1 MKYKDKNL
9 VIEAE
14 LIPLYDA
21 DRPSQALID
30 IFNPQKN
37 NLRAQSQALVTRV
50 NGILHELDEQIDFG
64 IADKTL
70 HCLMPILIYSR
81 KQGLQDRYHSLS
93 NRLSITDNELA
104 KDLLLSAKL
113 QFYEESKT
121 LIDAVFQSDNF
132 VYLVFNLQDMDTI
145 FTAVDKLSLRKGA
158 ITVHNPEFKNTT
170 PLMRYCLDRNIHL
183 IENSD
188 GSADIF
194 RF

>member
-9 VIEAE
+9 VIDAE

-21 DRPSQALID
+21 DRPSPALID

-37 NLRAQSQALVTRV
+37 NLRAQSQALVIRV
-50 NGILHELDEQIDFG
+50 NSILHELEEQIDFG

-93 NRLSITDNELA
+93 NKLSITDNALA
-104 KDLLLSAKL
+104 KDLLLSAKIK
-113 QFYEESKT
+113 FYEESKQ
-121 LIDAVFQSDNF
+121 LIDSVFESNNF
-132 VYLVFNLQDMDTI
+132 VYLVFNLQDVDTI
-145 FTAVDKLSLRKGA
+145 FTAVDKLSTRKGA
-158 ITVHNPEFKNTT
+158 ITVHNPLYNNTT

-183 IENSD
+183 IENPD